1 MRTAKGETVKRILF
15 ICDSLKMG
23 GIQTSLVSLANALS
37 ERCEVDLFLYYPHG
51 PLRERLGPRVRV
63 LEPSWRT
70 QALGMALRDALRSGS
85 LHTALFRG
93 FSAVWAKLFDN
104 TLPLRIAF
112 SHEPRLTGYDLA
124 VAFHQEQKRQYVVSG
139 FIRFIDMCVEAK
151 LRAAWLHYDPTAIE
165 LDNAFNLPLYRH
177 MDKIVLVSR
186 SLKEKYDAL
195 YPDLQDKTDFC
206 YNVINREELLAASA
220 QPQAIPYPEG
230 RVICFSACR
239 LSEEKALVRG
249 VRALAPVF
257 RAHSEV
263 MWFIAGDGK
272 ERESLQSA
280 IQEAG
285 LEEQVVL
292 LGQQSNPYPYM
303 RHADLLMNVSYHEA
317 APMVFME
324 AHVLGVPVFA
334 TRTSSADELLRDG
347 ETDFICENS
356 EEGIRERFQHLM
368 NQPQQLHEAKKRA
381 EAAQHSY
388 EDGTARLLSWMEHE

>member
-1 MRTAKGETVKRILF
+1 MKRILF

-23 GIQTSLVSLANALS
+23 GIQTSLVSLANALA
-37 ERCEVDLFLYYPHG
+37 EVCEVDLFLYYPQG
-51 PLRERLGPRVRV
+51 PLRERLSPRVRV

-70 QALGMALRDALRSGS
+70 QALGMALGDALRSGS
-85 LHTALFRG
+85 LRTALFRG
-93 FSAVWAKLFDN
+93 FSAVWARLFDN
-104 TLPLRIAF
+104 ALPLRIAF

-139 FIRFIDMCVEAK
+139 FIRFIDMRVEAK

-195 YPDLQDKTDFC
+195 YPDLKDRTDFC

-257 RAHSEV
+257 KAHGEL
-263 MWFIAGDGK
+263 MWFIAGDGE
-272 ERESLQSA
+272 ERESLQGA
-280 IQEAG
+280 IREAG
-285 LEEQVVL
+285 LEEQIVL
-292 LGQQSNPYPYM
+292 LGQQGNPYPYM
-303 RHADLLMNVSYHEA
+303 RRADLLMNVSFHEA
-317 APMVFME
+317 APMVFLE

-334 TRTSSADELLRDG
+334 TRTSSADELLCDG
-347 ETDFICENS
+347 KTDFVCENS
-356 EEGIRERFQHLM
+356 EEGIRERFARLM
-368 NQPQQLHEAKKRA
+368 ADSQQLMRAKRLA
-381 EAAQHSY
+381 EQTEWDFGSSV
-388 EDGTARLLSWMEHE
+388 ERVLSWTEGAHGR

>member
-1 MRTAKGETVKRILF
+1 
-15 ICDSLKMG
+15 
-23 GIQTSLVSLANALS
+23 
-37 ERCEVDLFLYYPHG
+37 
-51 PLRERLGPRVRV
+51 
-63 LEPSWRT
+63 
-70 QALGMALRDALRSGS
+70 
-85 LHTALFRG
+85 
-93 FSAVWAKLFDN
+93 
-104 TLPLRIAF
+104 
-112 SHEPRLTGYDLA
+112 
-124 VAFHQEQKRQYVVSG
+124 
-139 FIRFIDMCVEAK
+139 
-151 LRAAWLHYDPTAIE
+151 
-165 LDNAFNLPLYRH
+165 

-263 MWFIAGDGK
+263 MWFIAGDGE

-285 LEEQVVL
+285 LEERVVL

>member
-1 MRTAKGETVKRILF
+1 MKRVLLV
-15 ICDSLKMG
+15 CDSFEMG
-23 GIQTSLVSLANALS
+23 GIQSSLVNLANALAKVCS
-37 ERCEVDLFLYYPHG
+37 VDLFIYHPQG
-51 PLRERLGPRVRV
+51 PLKERLSPQVRILPV
-63 LEPSWRT
+63 SWRT
-70 QALGMALRDALRSGS
+70 QALGMALGAALHSGS
-85 LHTALFRG
+85 LRTALFRS
-93 FSAVWAKLFDN
+93 FAAVWAKCFDN
-104 TLPLRIAF
+104 VLPLRIAF

-124 VAFHQEQKRQYVVSG
+124 IGYFQEQSRHYVISG
-139 FIRFIDMCVEAK
+139 FIRFIDMRVEASLK
-151 LRAAWLHYDPTAIE
+151 AGWLHYDPSMLE
-165 LDNAFNLPLYRH
+165 LDNAFNLPLYRR

-263 MWFIAGDGK
+263 MWFIAGDGE

-334 TRTSSADELLRDG
+334 TRTSSADELLDDG
-347 ETDFICENS
+347 KTDFVCENS
-356 EEGIRERFQHLM
+356 TEGIRECFGALM
-368 NQPQQLHEAKKRA
+368 
-381 EAAQHSY
+381 AAQELLDKANEILKCKTDCQTESI
-388 EDGTARLLSWMEHE
+388 ARILSWMDEGKHE

>member
-1 MRTAKGETVKRILF
+1 MKRILF

-23 GIQTSLVSLANALS
+23 GIQTSLVSLANALA
-37 ERCEVDLFLYYPHG
+37 EVCEVDLFLYYPQG
-51 PLRERLGPRVRV
+51 PLRERLSPRVRV

-70 QALGMALRDALRSGS
+70 QALGMALGDALRSGS
-85 LHTALFRG
+85 LRTALFRG
-93 FSAVWAKLFDN
+93 FSAVWARLFDN
-104 TLPLRIAF
+104 ALPLRIAF

-139 FIRFIDMCVEAK
+139 FIRFIDMRVEAK

-195 YPDLQDKTDFC
+195 YPDLKDRTDFC

-249 VRALAPVF
+249 VRALTPVF
-257 RAHSEV
+257 KAHGEL
-263 MWFIAGDGK
+263 MWFIAGDGE
-272 ERESLQSA
+272 ERESLQGA
-280 IQEAG
+280 IREAG
-285 LEEQVVL
+285 LEEQIVL

-303 RHADLLMNVSYHEA
+303 RRADLLMNVSFHEA
-317 APMVFME
+317 APMVFLE

-347 ETDFICENS
+347 ETDFVCENTA
-356 EEGIRERFQHLM
+356 EGIRERFARLM
-368 NQPQQLHEAKKRA
+368 ADSQQLMRAK
-381 EAAQHSY
+381 
-388 EDGTARLLSWMEHE
+388 RLAGQTEWDFGSSVDRVLSWTEGAHGR

>member
-1 MRTAKGETVKRILF
+1 M
-15 ICDSLKMG
+15 
-23 GIQTSLVSLANALS
+23 
-37 ERCEVDLFLYYPHG
+37 
-51 PLRERLGPRVRV
+51 
-63 LEPSWRT
+63 
-70 QALGMALRDALRSGS
+70 
-85 LHTALFRG
+85 
-93 FSAVWAKLFDN
+93 
-104 TLPLRIAF
+104 
-112 SHEPRLTGYDLA
+112 
-124 VAFHQEQKRQYVVSG
+124 
-139 FIRFIDMCVEAK
+139 EAK

-263 MWFIAGDGK
+263 MWFIAGDGE

-303 RHADLLMNVSYHEA
+303 GHADLLINVSYHEA

-347 ETDFICENS
+347 ETDFICENT
-356 EEGIRERFQHLM
+356 EEGIRSRFVCLM
-368 NQPQQLHEAKKRA
+368 ADSQQLIRAK
-381 EAAQHSY
+381 
-388 EDGTARLLSWMEHE
+388 RLVRQTEWNFENSVEKVLSW